1 MYRNCTTPY
10 FIDNLQAKTTLDRRK
25 IIKLALL
32 STALVPLESIARP
45 LQITATRKKIYHRLP
60 ARTENIPKEPH
71 HFDDTHIKDYLTK
84 IRHPNRPHSAD
95 ITLSAEEFKILESV
109 VKRFIRV
116 RATVGHGKFC
126 IIGHDRALQ
135 IARNYSSVGSFTQ
148 AELNFL
154 EKIFYR
160 DANDYGFMGK
170 KQINNLTQIIRKKDV
185 YKVPYTGNYLF
196 KGDSLHKYEKV
207 KKQIGEELVLTSG
220 IRGVTKQFFLFL
232 NKAYRYQGNLSLASR
247 SLAPPGYSYHATGD
261 FDVGQKGFGGGN
273 FSTQFT
279 STPVY
284 HQLTDQGY
292 VKYRYTK
299 DNMLGVRYEP
309 WHIKL

>member
-1 MYRNCTTPY
+1 M
-10 FIDNLQAKTTLDRRK
+10 DRRK
-25 IIKLALL
+25 IIKFALL
-32 STALVPLESIARP
+32 STALAPLESLARP
-45 LQITATRKKIYHRLP
+45 LQLTATRKKIYHKLP
-60 ARTENIPKEPH
+60 DKTESLPKEPH
-71 HFDDTHIKDYLTK
+71 HFDDAHIKDYLSK
-84 IRHPNRPHSAD
+84 IRHPNQPHPAD
-95 ITLSAEEFKILESV
+95 MVLSPTEFELLKSV
-109 VKRFIRV
+109 VKRFTRV
-116 RATVGHGKFC
+116 RATVGHGRFC
-126 IIGHDRALQ
+126 VIGYDRALKVAQ
-135 IARNYSSVGSFTQ
+135 SYSKVGQFTK
-148 AELNFL
+148 AELDFL
-154 EKIFYR
+154 EEIFYR
-160 DANDYGFMGK
+160 DANIYGFHGK
-170 KQINNLTQIIRKKDV
+170 RQIEHLTKNLNNKEV

-196 KGDSLHKYEKV
+196 KGESLHKYEKL
-207 KKQIGEELVLTSG
+207 KQQIGDELVLTSG

-273 FSTQFT
+273 FSVKFT

-292 VKYRYTK
+292 VEYRYTR